1 MLVLKIIG
9 IVVVVIGGFICNI
22 WYQEAV
28 EKRFNYR
35 INDSENMMMIATA
48 ALTLVFAIL
57 WADYLPGSNIKY
69 FIEDLISNTN
79 IMVLTAI
86 SALSIVTILYRNFSN
101 TNLFYG
107 SVTSIYHVGI
117 ITAAQIVIAGGLLGG
132 IFLLMGFFLIAG
144 MIFK

>member
-48 ALTLVFAIL
+48 ALTLVVAVL

-86 SALSIVTILYRNFSN
+86 AALSIVTILYRNFSN

-107 SVTSIYHVGI
+107 SITSIYHVGI
-117 ITAAQIVIAGGLLGG
+117 ITAAQIVIAGGLLGV

>member
-101 TNLFYG
+101 TNIFYG
-107 SVTSIYHVGI
+107 SVTSVYHLTI
-117 ITAAQIVIAGGLLGG
+117 ITAAQIGIAGGLLGG
-132 IFLLMGFFLIAG
+132 IFLLMGFLIVAG
-144 MIFK
+144 TIFK